1 MRFRE
6 MVQEEEELRVAQS
19 TTGKKFAAKVFDVG
33 SYLLQDITVM
43 QYLVLPSFTKDIFS
57 SPSVVH
63 FSRESVGEIAIF
75 KVFQN
80 LVTGDRYKVCSLI
93 SDIDP
98 SEAGKWMSSKV
109 LSRSVIAMLY

>member
-1 MRFRE
+1 
-6 MVQEEEELRVAQS
+6 
-19 TTGKKFAAKVFDVG
+19 
-33 SYLLQDITVM
+33 M
-43 QYLVLPSFTKDIFS
+43 QYLVLPSFTKDIFF

-98 SEAGKWMSSKV
+98 SQARKWMNKQSSITFNDSNAVTLK
-109 LSRSVIAMLY
+109 LR